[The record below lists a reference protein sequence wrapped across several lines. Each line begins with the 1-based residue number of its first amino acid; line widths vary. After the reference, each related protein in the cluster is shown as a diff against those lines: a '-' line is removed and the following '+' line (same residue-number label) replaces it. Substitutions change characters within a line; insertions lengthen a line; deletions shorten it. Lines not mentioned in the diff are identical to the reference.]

1 MITLVYLGIVTY
13 KQENIWTPSTN
24 LQSLYCTPQA
34 NLVQSAVQI
43 LQLAV
48 IVSLKM
54 KLPLTQFWSEIIKVW
69 CETTPK
75 ILSLTVKQ

>member
-1 MITLVYLGIVTY
+1 MDSINQPAI
-13 KQENIWTPSTN
+13 
-24 LQSLYCTPQA
+24 CT

-48 IVSLKM
+48 IDVEI

-75 ILSLTVKQ
+75 ILRLTVKQ